1 MSDEKSDKLAKLRNR
16 VQEKLVGSRL
26 KSRRLKKET
35 EEDIVIKVEKTE
47 ETEIKE
53 LPLILDEA
61 ENRRSLASTLVL
73 IGSIMGIVS
82 GVLILQGN
90 PSDLLTSNLFSDT
103 EALDIHGSI
112 LDIDGNVVQDVTIEL
127 IDPDTEVV
135 IKTTLSDDNG
145 RYKLENVTVKDSI
158 LRFSKAEYTTVELL
172 FTPEP
177 IGIST
182 ITMLEGD
189 GKRIKD
195 ERSTTEG
202 WSMEDAVALATIE
215 GLITIATA
223 LVGVHASF
231 EIRRAVKYRR
241 TQILCWVALFSRG
254 LIIFGPTLI
263 VLGMIL
269 LTLNR
274 EEFQDY
280 NPEDE

>member
-26 KSRRLKKET
+26 KSRRLKKDT

>member
-26 KSRRLKKET
+26 KSRRLKKDT

-47 ETEIKE
+47 EPEIKE

-112 LDIDGNVVQDVTIEL
+112 LDIEGNVVQDVTIEL

-215 GLITIATA
+215 GLITIGTA

>member
-26 KSRRLKKET
+26 KSRRLKKDT

-47 ETEIKE
+47 EPEIKE

-82 GVLILQGN
+82 GVLILLGT

-215 GLITIATA
+215 GLITIGTA

>member
-26 KSRRLKKET
+26 KSRRLKKDT

-47 ETEIKE
+47 EPEIKE

-112 LDIDGNVVQDVTIEL
+112 LDGDGNVVQDVTIEL

-215 GLITIATA
+215 GLITIGTA

-263 VLGMIL
+263 ILGMIL

>member
-1 MSDEKSDKLAKLRNR
+1 
-16 VQEKLVGSRL
+16 
-26 KSRRLKKET
+26 
-35 EEDIVIKVEKTE
+35 
-47 ETEIKE
+47 
-53 LPLILDEA
+53 
-61 ENRRSLASTLVL
+61 
-73 IGSIMGIVS
+73 MGIVS

-112 LDIDGNVVQDVTIEL
+112 LDGDGNVVQDVTIEL

-215 GLITIATA
+215 GLITIGTA

-241 TQILCWVALFSRG
+241 TQILCCVGIW
-254 LIIFGPTLI
+254 LIGVRWLI
-263 VLGMIL
+263 GWPSHQLIH
-269 LTLNR
+269 N
-274 EEFQDY
+274 
-280 NPEDE
+280 

>member
-112 LDIDGNVVQDVTIEL
+112 LDEDGNVVQDVTI
-127 IDPDTEVV
+127 
-135 IKTTLSDDNG
+135 
-145 RYKLENVTVKDSI
+145 
-158 LRFSKAEYTTVELL
+158 
-172 FTPEP
+172 
-177 IGIST
+177 
-182 ITMLEGD
+182 
-189 GKRIKD
+189 
-195 ERSTTEG
+195 
-202 WSMEDAVALATIE
+202 
-215 GLITIATA
+215 
-223 LVGVHASF
+223 
-231 EIRRAVKYRR
+231 
-241 TQILCWVALFSRG
+241 
-254 LIIFGPTLI
+254 
-263 VLGMIL
+263 
-269 LTLNR
+269 
-274 EEFQDY
+274 
-280 NPEDE
+280 

>member
-90 PSDLLTSNLFSDT
+90 PSDLLTSNLFSNT

>member
-26 KSRRLKKET
+26 KSRRLKKDT

-47 ETEIKE
+47 EPEIKE

-112 LDIDGNVVQDVTIEL
+112 LDREGNVVQDVTIEL

-215 GLITIATA
+215 GLITIGTA

-263 VLGMIL
+263 ILGMIL

>member
-26 KSRRLKKET
+26 KSRRLKKDT

-47 ETEIKE
+47 EPEIKE
-53 LPLILDEA
+53 IPLILDEA

-112 LDIDGNVVQDVTIEL
+112 LDGDGNVVQDVTIEL

-182 ITMLEGD
+182 ITMLEGE

-215 GLITIATA
+215 GLITIGTA

>member
-26 KSRRLKKET
+26 KSRRLKKDT

-47 ETEIKE
+47 EPEIKE

-90 PSDLLTSNLFSDT
+90 PSELLTSNLFSDT
-103 EALDIHGSI
+103 EALYIHGSI

-215 GLITIATA
+215 GLITIGTA

>member
-26 KSRRLKKET
+26 KSRRLKKDT

-47 ETEIKE
+47 EPEIKE

-112 LDIDGNVVQDVTIEL
+112 LDGDGNVVQDVTIEL

-215 GLITIATA
+215 GLITIGTA

>member
-1 MSDEKSDKLAKLRNR
+1 MSDEKSDKLAKLRSR

-35 EEDIVIKVEKTE
+35 EEEIVIKVEKTE
-47 ETEIKE
+47 EPEIKE
-53 LPLILDEA
+53 RPLILDEA

-112 LDIDGNVVQDVTIEL
+112 LDEDGNVVQDVTIEL

-158 LRFSKAEYTTVELL
+158 LRFSKAKYTTVELL

-182 ITMLEGD
+182 ITMLEGE

-215 GLITIATA
+215 GLITIGTA

>member
-26 KSRRLKKET
+26 KSRRLKKDT

-47 ETEIKE
+47 EPEIKE

-112 LDIDGNVVQDVTIEL
+112 LDIEGNVVQDVTIEL

-135 IKTTLSDDNG
+135 IKTTLSDDN
-145 RYKLENVTVKDSI
+145 LS
-158 LRFSKAEYTTVELL
+158 
-172 FTPEP
+172 
-177 IGIST
+177 
-182 ITMLEGD
+182 
-189 GKRIKD
+189 
-195 ERSTTEG
+195 
-202 WSMEDAVALATIE
+202 
-215 GLITIATA
+215 LIHI
-223 LVGVHASF
+223 
-231 EIRRAVKYRR
+231 
-241 TQILCWVALFSRG
+241 
-254 LIIFGPTLI
+254 
-263 VLGMIL
+263 
-269 LTLNR
+269 
-274 EEFQDY
+274 
-280 NPEDE
+280 

>member
-35 EEDIVIKVEKTE
+35 EEDIIIKVEKTE
-47 ETEIKE
+47 EPEIKE

-73 IGSIMGIVS
+73 LGSIMGIIS

-112 LDIDGNVVQDVTIEL
+112 LDGDGNVVQDVTIEL

-182 ITMLEGD
+182 ITMAKGD

-269 LTLNR
+269 LSLNR

>member
-1 MSDEKSDKLAKLRNR
+1 M
-16 VQEKLVGSRL
+16 
-26 KSRRLKKET
+26 
-35 EEDIVIKVEKTE
+35 
-47 ETEIKE
+47 
-53 LPLILDEA
+53 
-61 ENRRSLASTLVL
+61 
-73 IGSIMGIVS
+73 
-82 GVLILQGN
+82 
-90 PSDLLTSNLFSDT
+90 
-103 EALDIHGSI
+103 DIHGSI

-215 GLITIATA
+215 GLITIGTA

>member
-26 KSRRLKKET
+26 KSRRLKKDT

-47 ETEIKE
+47 EPEIKE

-112 LDIDGNVVQDVTIEL
+112 LDINGNVVQDVTIEL

-215 GLITIATA
+215 GLITIGTA

>member
-35 EEDIVIKVEKTE
+35 EEDIVIKVEKIE
-47 ETEIKE
+47 EPEIKE

-215 GLITIATA
+215 GLITIGTA

>member
-26 KSRRLKKET
+26 KSRRLKKDT

-47 ETEIKE
+47 EPEIKE

-215 GLITIATA
+215 GLITIGTA

>member
-26 KSRRLKKET
+26 KSRRLKKDT

-47 ETEIKE
+47 EPEIKE

-112 LDIDGNVVQDVTIEL
+112 LDREGNVVQDVTIEL

-215 GLITIATA
+215 GLITIGTA